1 MKKPRMDGLILTTS
15 NRERRVGKKKGGGM
29 KGENRHGQ
37 PTAVDR
43 QKETLGHSKNNVL
56 LRNEKKI
63 KKQIDSRSFFFNVKG
78 IRKPAHCR
86 AV

>member
-1 MKKPRMDGLILTTS
+1 MVWFSQRVTE
-15 NRERRVGKKKGGGM
+15 REESRKKKGGGM

-56 LRNEKKI
+56 LRNKKT
-63 KKQIDSRSFFFNVKG
+63 KKTNWLTLFFFLMLKE
-78 IRKPAHCR
+78 
-86 AV
+86 